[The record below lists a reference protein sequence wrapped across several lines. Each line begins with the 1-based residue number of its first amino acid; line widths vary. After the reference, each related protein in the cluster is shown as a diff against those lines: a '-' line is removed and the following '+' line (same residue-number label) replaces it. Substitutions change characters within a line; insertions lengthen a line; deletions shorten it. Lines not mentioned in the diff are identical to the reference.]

1 MMKHKNKRPRVK
13 PMGANT
19 LNTFLFCHVELCETS
34 RVKKIEILHC
44 VQNDRVGLRDRFH
57 NVMFLSVLS

>member
-1 MMKHKNKRPRVK
+1 
-13 PMGANT
+13 MGANT